1 MPNLDFLDSEIEA
14 EIRLLARKF
23 AEKELKPIVEQ
34 DELSNR
40 FRPELIAKLGELG
53 LTGIPVS
60 NQYGGA
66 GMGYREYVVA
76 LEEIAAVSASYA
88 ISLAV
93 TGLPQAIL
101 LQFGSQAQK
110 EKYIPML
117 ATGKAIGSFAL
128 SEASSGS
135 DAGSLRTTAKKEGGH
150 YILNGTKL
158 WCTQADSADVIMVMA
173 RTGEAGPKGISTFIV
188 EKGQPGIKMGKR
200 EKKMGLHIS
209 HTMEVL
215 LENVIVPE
223 ENRVGSE
230 GSGFTIAMQAL
241 DNGRITI
248 AATALGIA
256 RSALQVAS
264 AHARE
269 RWQFGQPIIQFQGIS
284 FMLADMAAQLEAS
297 RLLVKQAASLKDAGL
312 PYSTQASMAKLVAT
326 DTAMK
331 ITTDAVQILGGSG
344 YTQDFPLERFMREAK
359 VLQIVEGTNQI
370 QRLLIARAIEKQ
382 KWTGEPNR

>member
-1 MPNLDFLDSEIEA
+1 
-14 EIRLLARKF
+14 
-23 AEKELKPIVEQ
+23 
-34 DELSNR
+34 
-40 FRPELIAKLGELG
+40 
-53 LTGIPVS
+53 
-60 NQYGGA
+60 
-66 GMGYREYVVA
+66 
-76 LEEIAAVSASYA
+76 
-88 ISLAV
+88 
-93 TGLPQAIL
+93 
-101 LQFGSQAQK
+101 
-110 EKYIPML
+110 
-117 ATGKAIGSFAL
+117 
-128 SEASSGS
+128 
-135 DAGSLRTTAKKEGGH
+135 
-150 YILNGTKL
+150 
-158 WCTQADSADVIMVMA
+158 
-173 RTGEAGPKGISTFIV
+173 
-188 EKGQPGIKMGKR
+188 MGKR